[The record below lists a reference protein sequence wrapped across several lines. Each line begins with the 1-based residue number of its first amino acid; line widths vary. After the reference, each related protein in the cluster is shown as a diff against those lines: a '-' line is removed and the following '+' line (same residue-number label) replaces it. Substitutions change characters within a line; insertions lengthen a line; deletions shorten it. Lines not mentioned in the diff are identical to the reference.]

1 MKWVSD
7 HLTNQLSLSAMMV
20 IFICQL
26 DWAIGCPGIWWTI
39 ILGVS
44 VRVFLDEIS
53 IWICRSKA
61 DCPSHCACSVAQLC
75 LTLYDHMDCSLP
87 GSSVHGIF
95 QARILEWIAISS
107 FRDLPE
113 PEFYH
118 KSPATQADSLLQST
132 FLMLLNFLVFK
143 KVFIVCFCLSYYA
156 KFSISHFFQI

>member
-1 MKWVSD
+1 MRRLV
-7 HLTNQLSLSAMMV
+7 
-20 IFICQL
+20 FI
-26 DWAIGCPGIWWTI
+26 
-39 ILGVS
+39 V
-44 VRVFLDEIS
+44 
-53 IWICRSKA
+53 
-61 DCPSHCACSVAQLC
+61 HACSVAQLC
-75 LTLYDHMDCSLP
+75 LALYDHMDCSLP

-113 PEFYH
+113 PEFHH

-156 KFSISHFFQI
+156 KFSISHFFQIQASKLKFFLLITALTIYIPQVLICSIFLVPYGKFEIFHFNFFFYL